1 MQACKADCTVAALAG
16 SFHPL
21 TTGGRR
27 RGGAALL
34 PSVPLTPPPLHP
46 SSSSFFFF
54 FFFWTVQWSFPV
66 TAVLLSRGG
75 GSSTG
80 REAAWDR
87 WTCPAPPPTTASLIK
102 NRSAATIDVFS
113 RVGATDSGG
122 EGGGGGKV
130 GGATF
135 PVLRERWSS
144 VMLQE
149 AELHFSFRFLPVSVQ
164 LARLK

>member
-1 MQACKADCTVAALAG
+1 MRACKADCTVAALAG

-34 PSVPLTPPPLHP
+34 PSVPLNPPHP
-46 SSSSFFFF
+46 PAPPFFFVLFF

-113 RVGATDSGG
+113 RVGATES
-122 EGGGGGKV
+122 GGGGRGR
-130 GGATF
+130 GHF
-135 PVLRERWSS
+135 PCLKGTVEFRDASRSGVAFFFPLSS
-144 VMLQE
+144 
-149 AELHFSFRFLPVSVQ
+149 R
-164 LARLK
+164 